1 MNEITLRQAGQIT
14 EADWR
19 MIQLMAPT
27 AKESRLFGLQ
37 NDAQGAVIMA
47 KGQEIGLS
55 RFAALEF
62 IAVID
67 GKPGLSPRG
76 ALALVTA
83 SGLLESM
90 TIDDLRDNGEPV
102 ACRVAMKR
110 MGGQAYSLEFTMK
123 DAQRA
128 GLVKQGSGW
137 EKYPANMLRWRCM
150 GYVIDVLFSDICGG
164 LKRADEYGAEL
175 DTAGNVVVD
184 GSWTPAPAPQ
194 IATPAA
200 PATAPSPAVV
210 TPKPRFPT
218 LAELLALYPADA
230 IIGANG
236 GRIPG
241 SEDELANVLAALGGV
256 A

>member
-90 TIDDLRDNGEPV
+90 SIEDLRENDEPS
-102 ACRVAMKR
+102 ACRVSMKR
-110 MGGQAYSLEFTMK
+110 VGGQAYTLDFTMK
-123 DAQRA
+123 DARRA
-128 GLVKQGSGW
+128 GLVKAGSGW
-137 EKYPANMLRWRCM
+137 EKYPANMLRWRTI
-150 GYVIDVLFSDICGG
+150 GYVIDILFSDICGG

-175 DTAGNVVVD
+175 DTAGNVVVE
-184 GSWTPAPAPQ
+184 GSWSPAPVSPV
-194 IATPAA
+194 
-200 PATAPSPAVV
+200 SPAVAPPAAASPAMV
-210 TPKPRFPT
+210 TVIPT
-218 LAELLALYPADA
+218 LAELLAKYPADA

-241 SEDELANVLAALGGV
+241 TEDELVSVQAVLEGAS
-256 A
+256 

>member
-1 MNEITLRQAGQIT
+1 MNEITLRPTGQIT

-62 IAVID
+62 IVVID

-90 TIDDLRDNGEPV
+90 SIEDVRDAGEPV
-102 ACRVAMKR
+102 SCRVSMKR
-110 MGGQAYSLEFTMK
+110 LGGQAYTLDFTMA
-123 DAQRA
+123 DARRA

-175 DTAGNVVVD
+175 DTSGNVVVD

-194 IATPAA
+194 IASPTA

-210 TPKPRFPT
+210 TPIPT
-218 LAELLALYPADA
+218 LAELLGKYPADA
-230 IIGANG
+230 IIAANG

-241 SEDELANVLAALGGV
+241 SEDELLNVQTALEG
-256 A
+256 AS